1 MKIAVVPSSIENLDR
16 YTKIGA
22 KAFIFGLENFSIN
35 YPVVT
40 ISEIKKVIEEN
51 PNTEIFISMNK
62 TIFNSELSSL
72 EKILLELNTI
82 PIKGVLFYDLS
93 ILSIYHKHKFNYDLV
108 WHQTHMVTNYNTC
121 NYYYD
126 KGVRYGIL
134 ASEITKDEM
143 IEIKKRTKMK
153 LFTYLIGH
161 SIMAHSKRKLL
172 TNYYES
178 MNQDYDHTPKII
190 EEKDKR
196 YIITETKDGTC
207 ILEGNIM
214 NGTSYLQELN
224 DAGIDYGI
232 IDGNHIS
239 DILLEKLISL
249 VNDIL
254 EKNSTSS
261 MQEIIHLIG
270 NDTGFFNK
278 KTIFKVKKDEKKD

>member
-1 MKIAVVPSSIENLDR
+1 MKIAVVPSSIENLDK

-35 YPVVT
+35 YPVIT
-40 ISEIKKVIEEN
+40 LTEIKQIVKKYPGVEL
-51 PNTEIFISMNK
+51 FISINK
-62 TIFNSELSSL
+62 TIFNRELTSL
-72 EKILLELNTI
+72 EQVLIELDSI
-82 PIKGVLFYDLS
+82 PIQGVLFYDLS

-121 NYYYD
+121 NYYYE
-126 KGVRYGIL
+126 KGVKYAVL

-143 IEIKKRTKMK
+143 IEIKNHTKMK
-153 LFTYLIGH
+153 LFTYIIGH

-178 MNQDYDHTPKII
+178 MNQEYDNISKII
-190 EEKDKR
+190 EEKDNS

-207 ILEGNIM
+207 ILEGNII
-214 NGTSYLQELN
+214 NGASYLKELN
-224 DAGIDYGI
+224 DIGISYGI

-239 DILLEKLISL
+239 DTLLEKLVKL
-249 VNDIL
+249 VYDIL
-254 EKNSTSS
+254 ENDSKNS
-261 MQEIIHLIG
+261 MQEISHLIG
-270 NDTGFFNK
+270 NNTGFFNK

>member
-1 MKIAVVPSSIENLDR
+1 MKIAVVPSSIENLDK

-35 YPVVT
+35 YPVIT
-40 ISEIKKVIEEN
+40 LTEIKQIVKKYPGVEL
-51 PNTEIFISMNK
+51 FISINK
-62 TIFNSELSSL
+62 TIFNRELTSL
-72 EKILLELNTI
+72 EQVLIELDSI
-82 PIKGVLFYDLS
+82 PIQGVLFYDLS

-121 NYYYD
+121 NYYYE
-126 KGVRYGIL
+126 KGVKYAVL

-143 IEIKKRTKMK
+143 IEIKNHTKMK
-153 LFTYLIGH
+153 LFTYIIGH

-178 MNQDYDHTPKII
+178 MNQEYDNISKII
-190 EEKDKR
+190 EEKDNS

-207 ILEGNIM
+207 ILEGNII
-214 NGTSYLQELN
+214 NGTSYLKELN
-224 DAGIDYGI
+224 DIGISYGI

-239 DILLEKLISL
+239 DTLLEKLVKL
-249 VNDIL
+249 VYDIL
-254 EKNSTSS
+254 ENDSKNS
-261 MQEIIHLIG
+261 MQEISHLIG
-270 NDTGFFNK
+270 NNTGFFNK